1 MPLVLTGNS
10 STLTVDSTNGIGLGA
25 GSITFPNSSTQAS
38 AGSVLQVVQASYT
51 AQWSGTPGAQS
62 SGNPNANLLT
72 TGFTIS
78 ITPKF
83 ATSKIALM
91 GQVWASVQAGTSTS
105 DFLFKRG
112 STIISIG
119 ASGLNDNM
127 TMGYFL
133 NSGAGDRPWV
143 SLPFFIYDTPATT
156 NATTY
161 TLFALGGNG
170 TTFYLNVRSDSWSAG
185 ITNFIAMEIAA

>member
-1 MPLVLTGNS
+1 MSLILTGNS
-10 STLTVDSTNGIGLGA
+10 STLTVDSTSG
-25 GSITFPNSSTQAS
+25 ITFPNSTNQVS
-38 AGSVLQVVQASYT
+38 AGSVIQVVQASYT

-62 SGNPNANLLT
+62 NNPNANMLT

-83 ATSKIALM
+83 STSKILLM
-91 GQVWASVQAGTSTS
+91 GQIFATAQAATSTV

-119 ASGLNDNM
+119 TGASNDNM
-127 TMGYFL
+127 TTGYYL
-133 NSGAGDRPWV
+133 NAGSDKPWV
-143 SLPFFIYDTPATT
+143 NLPFFVYDNPATT

-170 TTFYLNVRSDSWSAG
+170 TTFYLNLRSDSWSSG
-185 ITNFIAMEIAA
+185 ITNFIAMEIAQ